1 VLDLELE
8 LAMIRDPISP
18 HRRLTAGMRR
28 TALLAA
34 CMIAIACDA
43 PVPPAPSSPSAA
55 TAPAS
60 ETGNPAQNAT
70 EHRIGVRLV
79 KGTGQLYDRQTGT
92 AFTPRGFNLIRLA
105 GGHHST
111 LSVGHY
117 DPDATERAF
126 ARMQAG
132 GYNTVRLFLDTY
144 PGGLPGTATPLSD
157 EFMDNATDFLARA
170 AAHDIQVLFTT
181 DWLPEGNSNAY
192 AFETDP
198 LIDNVN
204 SLYLSKGGVAANE
217 RFFADFARG
226 LIERGARLDA
236 LLAYEL
242 RNELYFSDKYGPF
255 ALKKGKVTTAN
266 GKSYDMASAKDKNR
280 IIEENL
286 VFWIDRMR
294 AAIVAVDP
302 TALVTIGFFQPKGPN
317 TSRVG
322 DDRLIETRA
331 AILRST
337 ADFIDLHGYPGGDL
351 NLRQIV
357 ENFKL
362 PKATAKPILLGEFG
376 AEHRAYAT
384 IDDAVRTLVQW
395 QVESCSYGFDGWLV
409 WTWDALEQPEFWNAL
424 DKNGAIEHA
433 FAPAVRPN
441 PCTIGKLA
449 VKTELT
455 RGATATA
462 SSALPGRPARNAI
475 DGLFETIWNARA
487 LSPQWISIDLRAAR
501 TVEQIRLQVAQDPAG
516 PSRHVVWV
524 RSTSG
529 NWRQVHVFR
538 KTTREGEWL
547 TYRPTTPLKGIRY
560 VRVETTALGSL
571 WPAWHEISIL
581 GH

>member
-1 VLDLELE
+1 
-8 LAMIRDPISP
+8 M
-18 HRRLTAGMRR
+18 T
-28 TALLAA
+28 
-34 CMIAIACDA
+34 ACDA
-43 PVPPAPSSPSAA
+43 PVPPAPSSSTGAA
-55 TAPAS
+55 TATTPSESRPPAPGS
-60 ETGNPAQNAT
+60 TG
-70 EHRIGVRLV
+70 HRIGVRLA
-79 KGTGQLYDRQTGT
+79 GATGQLFDRQTGS

-117 DPDATERAF
+117 DSEATERAF

-144 PGGLPGTATPLSD
+144 PGGLPGMETPLSD

-192 AFETDP
+192 AFQSDP
-198 LIDNVN
+198 GIEDVN
-204 SLYLSKGGVAANE
+204 SLYLSRGGVEANE
-217 RFFADFARG
+217 HFFADFARG
-226 LIERGARLDA
+226 LVERGARLDA

-242 RNELYFSDKYGPF
+242 RNELYFTDKYPPF
-255 ALKKGKVTTAN
+255 SLTKGKVTTAN
-266 GKSYDMASAKDKNR
+266 GKSYDMGSAKDRNR
-280 IIEENL
+280 MIEENL

-294 AAIVAVDP
+294 AAILAVDP

-331 AILRST
+331 AILNST

-362 PKATAKPILLGEFG
+362 PKATAKPILMGEFG
-376 AEHRAYAT
+376 AEHRAYGT

-395 QVESCSYGFDGWLV
+395 QIESCSYGFDGWLV

-433 FAPAVRPN
+433 FAPAGRPN
-441 PCTIGKLA
+441 PCAIGKLA

-455 RGATATA
+455 RGAIATA
-462 SSALPGRPARNAI
+462 SSQLAGRPARNAI
-475 DGLFETIWNARA
+475 DGLFETIWNANA
-487 LSPQWISIDLRAAR
+487 LSPQWIRIDLRATR

-524 RSTSG
+524 RGTSG

-547 TYRPTTPLKGIRY
+547 TYRPATPLKGVRY
-560 VRVETTALGSL
+560 VRIETTALGSL

>member
-1 VLDLELE
+1 VSHRSGRRVTRVLL
-8 LAMIRDPISP
+8 
-18 HRRLTAGMRR
+18 R
-28 TALLAA
+28 TAVLAA
-34 CMIAIACDA
+34 CLIMTACDA
-43 PVPPAPSSPSAA
+43 PVPPAPSSSTGAA
-55 TAPAS
+55 TATTPSESRPPAPGS
-60 ETGNPAQNAT
+60 TG
-70 EHRIGVRLV
+70 HRIGVRLA
-79 KGTGQLYDRQTGT
+79 GATGQLFDRQTGS

-117 DPDATERAF
+117 DPEATERAF

-144 PGGLPGTATPLSD
+144 PGGLPGMETPLSD

-192 AFETDP
+192 AFQPDHG
-198 LIDNVN
+198 IDDVN
-204 SLYLSKGGVAANE
+204 SLYLSRGGVEANE

-226 LIERGARLDA
+226 LMERGARLDA

-242 RNELYFSDKYGPF
+242 RNELYFTDKYPPF
-255 ALKKGKVTTAN
+255 SLTKGKVTTAN

-280 IIEENL
+280 MIEENL

-294 AAIVAVDP
+294 AAILAVDP

-331 AILRST
+331 AILNST

-376 AEHRAYAT
+376 AEHRAYGT

-395 QVESCSYGFDGWLV
+395 QIESCSYGFDGWLV

-441 PCTIGKLA
+441 PCAIGKLA

-455 RGATATA
+455 RGAIATA
-462 SSALPGRPARNAI
+462 SSQLAGRPARNAI
-475 DGLFETIWNARA
+475 DGLFETIWNANA
-487 LSPQWISIDLRAAR
+487 LSPQWIRIDLRATR

-524 RSTSG
+524 RGTSG

-547 TYRPTTPLKGIRY
+547 TYRPATPLKGVRY
-560 VRVETTALGSL
+560 VRIETTALGSL

>member
-1 VLDLELE
+1 VCHC
-8 LAMIRDPISP
+8 SG
-18 HRRLTAGMRR
+18 RRVTQALSR

-34 CMIAIACDA
+34 CLIATACDA
-43 PVPPAPSSPSAA
+43 PVPPAPATSPGAA
-55 TAPAS
+55 TATAPSAS
-60 ETGNPAQNAT
+60 PSPAQGPT

-79 KGTGQLYDRQTGT
+79 KGTGQLFDRQTGI

-117 DPDATERAF
+117 DPDATEHAF
-126 ARMQAG
+126 ARMQAS

-144 PGGLPGTATPLSD
+144 PGGLPGTATPLSG
-157 EFMDNATDFLARA
+157 EFMDNAADFLARA
-170 AAHDIQVLFTT
+170 AAHGIKVLFTT

-226 LIERGARLDA
+226 LVGRGARLDA

-242 RNELYFSDKYGPF
+242 RNELYFTDKYPPF
-255 ALKKGKVTTAN
+255 SLKSGTVTTAN
-266 GKSYDMASAKDKNR
+266 GKTYDMASSKAQMR
-280 IIEENL
+280 MIEENL
-286 VFWIDRMR
+286 VYWIDRMR
-294 AAIVAVDP
+294 AAILAVDP

-322 DDRLIETRA
+322 DDRLIETQA
-331 AILRST
+331 AILSST

-362 PKATAKPILLGEFG
+362 PKATAKPILMGEFG
-376 AEHRAYAT
+376 AEHRAYGT
-384 IDDAVRTLVQW
+384 IGDAVRTLVQW
-395 QVESCSYGFDGWLV
+395 QIESCSYGFDGWLV
-409 WTWDALEQPEFWNAL
+409 WTWDALEQPELWNAL
-424 DKNGAIEHA
+424 DKSGAIEQA
-433 FAPAVRPN
+433 LAPAVRPN

-449 VKTELT
+449 LTTELT

-462 SSALPGRPARNAI
+462 SSELSGRPARNAI

-487 LSPQWISIDLRAAR
+487 LAPQWIRIDLRAAR
-501 TVEQIRLQVAQDPAG
+501 TVEQIRLLVAQDPPS
-516 PSRHVVWV
+516 PSRHVIWV
-524 RSTSG
+524 RGTTG
-529 NWRQVHVFR
+529 AWRQVHVFR

-547 TYRPTTPLKGIRY
+547 TYKPATPLKGVRY
-560 VRVETTALGSL
+560 VRIETTALGNL

-581 GH
+581 GN